1 MNYLC
6 QFSVFS
12 VLVSHVVPH
21 CSMSDLTSTQFS
33 SQFHSNISNGKPYRV
48 FELNRYLMLN
58 IFIETSCTL
67 DNRWCLFCAHEIF
80 LGVRTIPGITDCRPS
95 CSVFLNIVHWKTLQ
109 WRCYLYSPS
118 SNSNI
123 YITCMC
129 IVPKH
134 MERSVSPHLKI
145 YSSFPAN
152 RRLQWWYLYGSS
164 GLVRVIC
171 THSCAQYF

>member
-1 MNYLC
+1 MIEHLTVC
-6 QFSVFS
+6 QLDHNRSNTLIRMPVT
-12 VLVSHVVPH
+12 VPGRGQ
-21 CSMSDLTSTQFS
+21 SWASPLLL
-33 SQFHSNISNGKPYRV
+33 
-48 FELNRYLMLN
+48 LNCVLN

-67 DNRWCLFCAHEIF
+67 DNRWCLFCAYEIF